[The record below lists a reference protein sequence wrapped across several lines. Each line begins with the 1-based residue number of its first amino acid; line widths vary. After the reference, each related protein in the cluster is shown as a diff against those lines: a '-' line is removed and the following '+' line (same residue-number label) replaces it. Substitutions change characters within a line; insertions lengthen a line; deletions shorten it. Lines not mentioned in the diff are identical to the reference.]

1 MINWQITLFVGKK
14 QIQNNGRENSVAI
27 VMSMLT
33 YTAQQLLQMFLDTF
47 RQSRQVYWPEPKKL

>member
-1 MINWQITLFVGKK
+1 MINWKITLFVGKK
-14 QIQNNGRENSVAI
+14 QIQNNGCENSVAI

-33 YTAQQLLQMFLDTF
+33 YTAQQLFKMFSDTF

>member
-1 MINWQITLFVGKK
+1 MINSKITLFVGKK
-14 QIQNNGRENSVAI
+14 QIQNNGCENLVAI

-33 YTAQQLLQMFLDTF
+33 YTAQQLFKMFPDTF